1 MGIQYSVHWAHEF
14 LQIHLEQLLP
24 EWSVPVVSVLIV
36 LQMSQSVLL
45 DKTPQTELQKQRLRE
60 RFIKFGR
67 RFASKL
73 YEIGYLSEI
82 FDPQTGLPLLSEPG
96 QLKLDDVAVVQACL
110 GYQLVDR
117 GGCSILQ
124 HPAWGSAVY
133 PSILVSSAHPEI
145 VESVARTIAFSNN

>member
-1 MGIQYSVHWAHEF
+1 
-14 LQIHLEQLLP
+14 
-24 EWSVPVVSVLIV
+24 
-36 LQMSQSVLL
+36 MSQAVLL
-45 DKTPQTELQKQRLRE
+45 DKTPETEQQKQRLRE
-60 RFIKFGR
+60 QFIAFGQ

-110 GYQLVDR
+110 GYQLIDR

-124 HPAWGSAVY
+124 HPVWGSAVY
-133 PSILVSSAHPEI
+133 PSILVSSARPEI
-145 VESVARTIAFSNN
+145 LESVAKTIAFNNC